1 MRWGML
7 LALTAL
13 GLTFGLA
20 LSLVLGSYGGAPER
34 PGVPEQP
41 RPPSQPNQEGGEGFA
56 SREEHGL
63 RFELRA
69 VVIRADTLPPIYGIL
84 ICLTVVNVGEEE
96 VELWFGS
103 GQAWDVVIRDM
114 AGRELWRWSADK
126 FFTQAVW
133 SERLEPGEEMRF
145 STEWRA
151 PRAGRY
157 VVVGYF
163 MGRLGGLDGPGLSP
177 ISTAVEVS

>member
-1 MRWGML
+1 ML

-20 LSLVLGSYGGAPER
+20 LSLVLGSYGGAP
-34 PGVPEQP
+34 G
-41 RPPSQPNQEGGEGFA
+41 PNQVGTPGPNQAGGEGLA

-69 VVIRADTLPPIYGIL
+69 AALRADTLPPIYGIL

-96 VELWFGS
+96 VEFWFGS
-103 GQAWDVVIRDM
+103 GQAWDVVICDT

-126 FFTQAVW
+126 LFTQAVW
-133 SERLEPGEEMRF
+133 SKRLGPGEEMRF
-145 STEWRA
+145 STSWQA

-163 MGRLGGLDGPGLSP
+163 MGRLGSLDGPGLSP
-177 ISTAVEVS
+177 ISTVVEVS